1 MRPRAMWS
9 SLDLFWGVP
18 AVLSKSALLREAA
31 VLIEVPFLSKGAL
44 DLLQS
49 RVVLP
54 SVRPRRKYARQAAA
68 VNATSQQTLPRSVIG
83 SSLRTLYPVA
93 MFSGV
98 LGEQAP
104 KSHSRWSGPD
114 SLPILAQSPPA
125 TLKLR
130 LLTFQFHVAL
140 PRRCGSDVRKP
151 LQGGRSTF
159 DDEVK
164 YYYVHHGNAF
174 PQKGSAGRESS

>member
-1 MRPRAMWS
+1 MSRISIRMRCFQSDCPPSAAPMRPHAMWS

-18 AVLSKSALLREAA
+18 AFLSKSALLREAA

-54 SVRPRRKYARQAAA
+54 SVRLRRKYTRQAAP

-83 SSLRTLYPVA
+83 SSLRTSYPVA
-93 MFSGV
+93 MCTGV

-104 KSHSRWSGPD
+104 KSHSRWSAAPVVMTPRTRPEVSG
-114 SLPILAQSPPA
+114 LARG
-125 TLKLR
+125 LCVFL
-130 LLTFQFHVAL
+130 
-140 PRRCGSDVRKP
+140 
-151 LQGGRSTF
+151 
-159 DDEVK
+159 
-164 YYYVHHGNAF
+164 
-174 PQKGSAGRESS
+174 